1 MCVVRSLARFK
12 TKNSLSLIQLLQMNP
27 VFSFSPPRA
36 IGVKCRSK
44 VCSHEFGCTR
54 LRLKILDVMCE
65 LEDSF
70 INVFL
75 RVHVPKDQSQ
85 WKLDD
90 SDLDETWSAGSAG
103 PKTSVECHFWDIR
116 TRTVGLG
123 GSEGPKYD
131 FFLER
136 FFGKNFFLPI
146 AGK

>member
-1 MCVVRSLARFK
+1 MHTLNHTLINTKSL
-12 TKNSLSLIQLLQMNP
+12 
-27 VFSFSPPRA
+27 
-36 IGVKCRSK
+36 
-44 VCSHEFGCTR
+44 
-54 LRLKILDVMCE
+54 
-65 LEDSF
+65 
-70 INVFL
+70 L

-131 FFLER
+131 FFLEQ
-136 FFGKNFFLPI
+136 FFGNFFFLPI

>member
-1 MCVVRSLARFK
+1 MDILAQFHTARFRPGQPYDQK
-12 TKNSLSLIQLLQMNP
+12 ALP
-27 VFSFSPPRA
+27 PPSFS
-36 IGVKCRSK
+36 
-44 VCSHEFGCTR
+44 
-54 LRLKILDVMCE
+54 
-65 LEDSF
+65 
-70 INVFL
+70 L

>member
-1 MCVVRSLARFK
+1 MHPLRPAKNNVRK
-12 TKNSLSLIQLLQMNP
+12 W
-27 VFSFSPPRA
+27 VFS
-36 IGVKCRSK
+36 G
-44 VCSHEFGCTR
+44 TR
-54 LRLKILDVMCE
+54 RPAFK
-65 LEDSF
+65 
-70 INVFL
+70 